1 MPFDLANLTR
11 RLDDELA
18 KIPLVDSHSHVP
30 GPDPVSRTLDD
41 ILGYHYYTELAHS
54 CGMPKDCLA
63 KSHDPS
69 ARCREILGHLPKLKN
84 TAQYR
89 WFTHICREFLGFQ
102 GGQPDERH
110 AEELW
115 HQARAAFARP
125 DWEKTVW
132 QKTNLA
138 CVFLTND
145 FDDPL
150 EGFDTT
156 RYIPCLRTDDLVF
169 HLHDPAVRQRLE
181 KATGLAPSSA
191 GNLRQAIDKL
201 FVHFKVKGARACAIS
216 LPPAFTPTQ
225 VSDADLDR
233 ALANPRPGCPDLA
246 RGVFWILA
254 EHCRDHHL
262 PFDLMIGVNRRVYG
276 GGVHQG
282 QDLFDRRT
290 SLVQYAALFN
300 TFPTVTFP
308 VSVLDGAQNQELAS
322 HAWIFPNV
330 IAHGHWWYANV
341 PSIIERDLRDRLN
354 AVPAVKL
361 IGYYSDAYK
370 LEFILPKCSMFRG
383 ILSRILA
390 HDFVAPGALSEEE
403 AVAVAGQLLEGNSR
417 RIFRLPAS
425 GPGPD

>member
-1 MPFDLANLTR
+1 MPADNLNLIQ
-11 RLDDELA
+11 RLNAELA

-54 CGMPKDCLA
+54 TGMSKDCLA
-63 KSHDPS
+63 KDHDPA
-69 ARCREILGHLPKLKN
+69 ARCREILSYLRKLKN
-84 TAQYR
+84 TAQYS
-89 WFTHICREFLGFQ
+89 WFTHICRDFLGFQ
-102 GGQPDERH
+102 GGHPNETH
-110 AEELW
+110 AEQLW
-115 HQARAAFARP
+115 HEARTVFSRP
-125 DWEKTVW
+125 DWEQTVW
-132 QKTNLA
+132 KKTNLA

-145 FDDPL
+145 FDDAL

-169 HLHDPAVRQRLE
+169 HLHDPAVRNRLE
-181 KATGLAPSSA
+181 KATAIAPTNA
-191 GNLRQAIDKL
+191 AKTRQAIDKL
-201 FVHFKVKGARACAIS
+201 FAHFKAKGARACAIS
-216 LPPAFTPTQ
+216 LPPSFTPAP
-225 VSDADLDR
+225 VSDAAIDR
-233 ALANPRPGCPDLA
+233 ALQNPTPGSTELA
-246 RGVFWILA
+246 QGIFWILA

-262 PFDLMIGVNRRVYG
+262 PFDLMIGVNRKVYAA
-276 GGVHQG
+276 GVFQG

-290 SLVQYAALFN
+290 SLLQYAALFN
-300 TFPTVTFP
+300 AFPSVMFP

-383 ILSRILA
+383 LLSRILA
-390 HDFVAPGALSEEE
+390 NDFVAPGTLTEEE
-403 AVAVAGQLLEGNSR
+403 AVGVAGQLLEGNSR
-417 RIFRLPAS
+417 RIFRLPAT
-425 GPGPD
+425 GPGPA